1 MFEEQKYHQ
10 AYFLNAIVF
19 AKGIEGGF
27 SEACALVFSAT
38 FPIYCE
44 TSDQQDCM
52 YTVIVVE
59 PSFTDTSSLVV
70 VVRGETCTPSVACVV
85 LIVRDGRTANFN
97 DIQLG
102 RFTKRCAREG
112 VIKQ

>member
-27 SEACALVFSAT
+27 SEACALVFSAI
-38 FPIYCE
+38 FPIFCE
-44 TSDQQDCM
+44 ISDQQDCM

-59 PSFTDTSSLVV
+59 PSFTDMAMSPLAFKLLNKAKNL
-70 VVRGETCTPSVACVV
+70 P
-85 LIVRDGRTANFN
+85 
-97 DIQLG
+97 
-102 RFTKRCAREG
+102 
-112 VIKQ
+112 